1 METPES
7 RRRVLVVRTLA
18 ALVGF
23 ACLLT
28 FSAEVWR
35 ASEKSSQRYAHSA
48 QKSDR
53 QKWEWGHS
61 DPGVTIVTLGLVLV
75 AGVQA
80 ILFLVQL
87 KLMRESLV
95 PATEASEAARDAAR
109 HIPVVERAY
118 VSGGGSFAV
127 QQTINATTNV
137 VTITPVDPFL
147 LTVDNYGKTPA
158 RVIHIEVGF
167 CNSASIPPTP
177 NYTITQLFN
186 GVIPPGKE
194 GALTGITFTRA
205 QVTGDCIFGRFHYW
219 DIFRERM
226 RHSGFILHI
235 MPGLGVEPIAAPV
248 AYTDWN

>member
-1 METPES
+1 MQVQVLPPHHSGDSGGERRLMETPES
-7 RRRVLVVRTLA
+7 GRRVLVVRTLA

-23 ACLLT
+23 
-28 FSAEVWR
+28 
-35 ASEKSSQRYAHSA
+35 
-48 QKSDR
+48 
-53 QKWEWGHS
+53 
-61 DPGVTIVTLGLVLV
+61 DPLVTLGLVLV

-95 PATEASEAARDAAR
+95 PAKEGAEAARDAAL

-118 VSGGGSFAV
+118 VSGGGAFTA
-127 QQTINATTNV
+127 QQIIDRTNNRIL
-137 VTITPVDPFL
+137 ITPIDPFQ
-147 LTVDNYGKTPA
+147 LTVDNCGKTPA

-167 CNSASIPPTP
+167 CDASSIPPAP
-177 NYTITQLFN
+177 KYTITRLFN

-194 GALTGITFTRA
+194 GGGTGITFKRA
-205 QVTGDCIFGRFHYW
+205 EITGDCIFGRFHYW
-219 DIFRERM
+219 DIFQERM

-235 MPGLGVEPIAAPV
+235 TPALGVEAIAAPA